1 MFAACP
7 ARPTQIARIPMEAGT
22 AFFSA
27 AHTRQSQCFHNRH
40 HCVSGGTKQSQTDAH
55 QSNLCAMGSAVNL
68 AILGSQKWPVK
79 SFVNARPGPRSGA
92 SQVSREA
99 RGWTARGTRL
109 QGGAF
114 PEVAA
119 LCRSFAGFIEM
130 TVGSRIKVFAVA
142 AALAVG
148 TSGVAMAA
156 YPCAPGYALYGGVCS
171 RITGPRYSN
180 PVSGA
185 VSGETA
191 GAANGYATGGPL
203 GAIVGGAIGTATGA
217 VTGTAHMVTGAA
229 PPPACGAGY
238 VYYNR
243 GAIRHPTTIKS
254 TGSERREAVPP
265 AVLPSLIRPN

>member
-1 MFAACP
+1 
-7 ARPTQIARIPMEAGT
+7 
-22 AFFSA
+22 
-27 AHTRQSQCFHNRH
+27 
-40 HCVSGGTKQSQTDAH
+40 
-55 QSNLCAMGSAVNL
+55 
-68 AILGSQKWPVK
+68 
-79 SFVNARPGPRSGA
+79 
-92 SQVSREA
+92 
-99 RGWTARGTRL
+99 
-109 QGGAF
+109 
-114 PEVAA
+114 
-119 LCRSFAGFIEM
+119 M

-148 TSGVAMAA
+148 MSGVAMAA

-171 RITGPRYSN
+171 QITGPRYSN

-229 PPPACGAGY
+229 PPPACGTGY

-243 GAIRHPTTIKS
+243 GCY
-254 TGSERREAVPP
+254 P
-265 AVLPSLIRPN
+265 APYHY